1 MCRLGCFWFLETKHM
16 GFARRFSHNS
26 PVYFVSIFFL
36 RGAPQVGSAGTKKRQ
51 IANSFTGSPCICTR
65 TLISIKIFV
74 IITKSLRSGPAL
86 SEIPWGAPALGGGIE
101 TKPERNIGNPGVS
114 FPPGK
119 QKHAVRMPGPFHE
132 KRNNHTGLFSW
143 FLVHLGAPGKQCLKS
158 PCFVSSNFSCFNFF
172 PIYHTLFFYYMSL
185 CLW

>member
-1 MCRLGCFWFLETKHM
+1 M
-16 GFARRFSHNS
+16 GFARRFSNHS
-26 PVYFVSIFFL
+26 PLYFFSIPFL
-36 RGAPQVGSAGTKKRQ
+36 CGAPQVGSAGSKKRP
-51 IANSFTGSPCICTR
+51 IANSCTGPHV
-65 TLISIKIFV
+65 FV
-74 IITKSLRSGPAL
+74 RELPIRSTFSLSHQIIMIRANPQRNLLRSTYFG
-86 SEIPWGAPALGGGIE
+86 GGGIE

-132 KRNNHTGLFSW
+132 KRNNHIGLFSR

-172 PIYHTLFFYYMSL
+172 PKHRVP
-185 CLW
+185 